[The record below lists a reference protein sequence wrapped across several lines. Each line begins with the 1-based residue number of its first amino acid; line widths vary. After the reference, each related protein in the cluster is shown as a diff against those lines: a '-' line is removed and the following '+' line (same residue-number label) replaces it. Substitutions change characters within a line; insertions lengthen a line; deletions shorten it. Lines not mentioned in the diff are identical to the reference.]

1 MSSCKPGYPVKQ
13 QIKVKKISWVWID
26 GILGEV
32 SVFMHIFYIIQFT
45 FKKIKKRSEGVWFA
59 VDTCAV

>member
-1 MSSCKPGYPVKQ
+1 MKNSKKTVAYIKKQ
-13 QIKVKKISWVWID
+13 VQ
-26 GILGEV
+26 
-32 SVFMHIFYIIQFT
+32 MHMFYIIQFT